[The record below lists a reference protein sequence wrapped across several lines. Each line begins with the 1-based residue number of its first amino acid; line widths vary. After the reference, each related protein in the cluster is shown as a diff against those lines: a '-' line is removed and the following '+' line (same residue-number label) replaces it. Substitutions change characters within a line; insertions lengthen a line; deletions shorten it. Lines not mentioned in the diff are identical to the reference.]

1 MNLFKKLLI
10 CEDLKLIPK
19 KYEILLFAFLM
30 SLFMSGFMSLIITY
44 INLGFIDNF
53 IIIWLEA
60 YWKAFIVAF
69 PTIVVVVPFVKK
81 IVGKLL
87 VK

>member
-1 MNLFKKLLI
+1 M
-10 CEDLKLIPK
+10 IPK
-19 KYEILLFAFLM
+19 KHEMILFAFLM

-44 INLGFIDNF
+44 INLGFVDSF

-60 YWKAFIVAF
+60 YWKAFLIAF
-69 PTIVVVVPFVKK
+69 PTIIIVVPLVKK
-81 IVGKLL
+81 AVGKLL